1 MRTRGPEIVDGGRE
15 VAAVRAAHGRGVVEV
30 EVGVLPAVGDAPR
43 GEGAAEEETLAAN
56 LLVGARAGDGVG

>member
-1 MRTRGPEIVDGGRE
+1 MRTRGPEIVDGGGE

-30 EVGVLPAVGDAPR
+30 EVGVLPAVGDAPG
-43 GEGAAEEETLAAN
+43 GERAAEEETLAAN